1 MWKYSSLAFTC
12 KATNW
17 QPTPSVLLMC
27 SEALCKLVNI
37 NIEFYILFSQFEI
50 HACYCLQHSILTVKT
65 NPGHIPSMKLP
76 FFFFLRY
83 MHFYFVYSFGPP
95 VQYVELP
102 RPRIEPTTPP
112 MEAQSLIHWITR
124 EVPWNYFWWAFR
136 FTIYSQMSYSWK
148 LTLIVLKYGHCFSYS
163 FWLSLIN
170 RLK

>member
-1 MWKYSSLAFTC
+1 MWKHSSLAFTC

-76 FFFFLRY
+76 FFFFK
-83 MHFYFVYSFGPP
+83 VYAFLFCLFFWPPSAVCGTSTAKDWTHNPSNGSTESYPLDHQGSPMKLFLMSF
-95 VQYVELP
+95 
-102 RPRIEPTTPP
+102 
-112 MEAQSLIHWITR
+112 
-124 EVPWNYFWWAFR
+124 
-136 FTIYSQMSYSWK
+136 
-148 LTLIVLKYGHCFSYS
+148 
-163 FWLSLIN
+163 
-170 RLK
+170 

>member
-1 MWKYSSLAFTC
+1 MWKHSSLAFTC

-76 FFFFLRY
+76 FFFFFFSGICIFMFFILLATQCSMWNFHGQGLNPQPLQWKHRVLSTGSPGKS
-83 MHFYFVYSFGPP
+83 HETIFD
-95 VQYVELP
+95 ELLDLLFIP
-102 RPRIEPTTPP
+102 K
-112 MEAQSLIHWITR
+112 
-124 EVPWNYFWWAFR
+124 WA
-136 FTIYSQMSYSWK
+136 TAGNWP
-148 LTLIVLKYGHCFSYS
+148 
-163 FWLSLIN
+163 
-170 RLK
+170 